1 MNCSRTIFLSVVWSI
16 SSTTFAE
23 GAIRTFD
30 CTIERVCDAAGQCEA
45 VEGEITFR
53 LEPQQLDN
61 NGAGSYQLSYEGS
74 AVDMQAISDAGP
86 FTWMVESVRHTLLV
100 SAETRLLWHSL
111 SLSAPLQ
118 SRSQFL
124 ECTLGQ

>member
-1 MNCSRTIFLSVVWSI
+1 MKFQHLTFALIAWAL
-16 SSTTFAE
+16 SSTSLAE
-23 GAIRTFD
+23 GAVRTFE
-30 CTIERVCDAAGQCEA
+30 CNIERVCDAAGQCEA